1 VLQPLEPE
9 AREPHEP
16 GVVELDGRCT
26 LEHTLGAE
34 LSELARLKTRKQ
46 LLRSGLY
53 RRVAP
58 DLERVSFGLEY
69 SRTRSASAAS
79 GGSAAFPEGVR
90 VVAWNI
96 QRGTRLEGIAE
107 ALTNE
112 AELARAHLI
121 LLLESDIG
129 MARSNNENVARSLAA
144 RLGCD
149 YVYGN
154 SYLCLSA
161 GNRREAHHVVP
172 NALGL
177 SGNAVL
183 SRLPL
188 LRAENFSVAITKDKF
203 ESSEKRLGHK
213 KALWVEAAVGAKRLA
228 VAAVHLDSGASSAGR
243 ALQLRDVVQK
253 LAARGVSGCSL
264 IGGDFNTTTY
274 DAHSRLGLLGNLA
287 LKFWRG
293 GFPHAIQHYLTPE
306 ALYERRVFEVLRDA
320 GYDFQSYNQLGVG
333 TVFYRVGDPGSEGRV
348 RDFLPQPFVEV
359 LRRKLE
365 PYGGEVGL
373 KLDWFAGKGLHAR
386 GAGTVS
392 LQRRGVG
399 VSDHDPIWV
408 DVEIARGQ
416 TF

>member
-1 VLQPLEPE
+1 
-9 AREPHEP
+9 
-16 GVVELDGRCT
+16 VVALAGRRA
-26 LEHTLGAE
+26 LEHTLGAD
-34 LSELARLKTRKQ
+34 LSELARFKTRKQ
-46 LLRSGLY
+46 LVRSGLY
-53 RRVAP
+53 QRLAP

-69 SRTRSASAAS
+69 GCTRAESGAAV
-79 GGSAAFPEGVR
+79 ALPESVR

-96 QRGTRLEGIAE
+96 QRGSRLEGIAE
-107 ALTNE
+107 ALASE
-112 AELARAHLI
+112 AELACAHMV
-121 LLLESDIG
+121 LLLESDVG
-129 MARSNNENVARSLAA
+129 MARSSNRNVARALAE
-144 RLGCD
+144 RLGFD

-154 SYLCLSA
+154 SYLCLTA
-161 GNRREAHHVVP
+161 GNRREAHQLEA
-172 NALGL
+172 NGLAL
-177 SGNAVL
+177 SGNAIL

-213 KALWVEAAVGAKRLA
+213 KALWVEVAVGSQRLA
-228 VAAVHLDSGASSAGR
+228 VAAVHLDSGASSVGR
-243 ALQLRDVVQK
+243 ALQLRDVVRK
-253 LAARGVSGCSL
+253 LEARGVAGCSL

-274 DAHSRLGLLGNLA
+274 DAQSLLGLLGNLG

-306 ALYERRVFEVLRDA
+306 LLYERRVFEVLRDA
-320 GYDFQSYNQLGVG
+320 GYDFESYNQLGLG

-348 RDFLPQPFVEV
+348 RDFLPQPFIEV
-359 LRRKLE
+359 LRRKLQ

-373 KLDWFAGKGLHAR
+373 KPDWFAGKGLRAR
-386 GAGTVS
+386 RAGTLS

-408 DVEIARGQ
+408 DVEIPRGQ

>member
-1 VLQPLEPE
+1 MATPVSQPTEPE
-9 AREPHEP
+9 TK
-16 GVVELDGRCT
+16 VVELDGQR
-26 LEHTLGAE
+26 LLDHTLGPE
-34 LSELARLKTRKQ
+34 LLELARFKTRKQ
-46 LLRSGLY
+46 LLRSELY
-53 RRVAP
+53 PRLSR

-69 SRTRSASAAS
+69 ACTRRASAAS
-79 GGSAAFPEGVR
+79 AESTDRLR

-96 QRGTRLEGIAE
+96 QRGTHLEGIAE
-107 ALTNE
+107 AFAHE
-112 AELARAHLI
+112 AELAGAHLVV
-121 LLLESDIG
+121 LLESDIG
-129 MARSNNENVARSLAA
+129 MARSSNRNVARELAG
-144 RLGCD
+144 RLGFD

-161 GNRREAHHVVP
+161 GNRREAQHAEP
-172 NALGL
+172 NGLGL
-177 SGNAVL
+177 SGNAIL

-213 KALWVEAAVGAKRLA
+213 KALWAEVAVGAQRLA

-253 LAARGVSGCSL
+253 LEARGVSGCSL

-274 DAHSRLGLLGNLA
+274 DAQSLLGLLGNLG
-287 LKFWRG
+287 LKLWRG

-306 ALYERRVFEVLRDA
+306 LLYERSVFHVLRDA
-320 GYDFQSYNQLGVG
+320 GYDFESYNQLGVG
-333 TVFYRVGDPGSEGRV
+333 TVFYRVGDPASEGRV
-348 RDFLPQPFVEV
+348 RDFLPQSFVEV

-373 KLDWFAGKGLHAR
+373 KLDWFAGKGLRAR
-386 GAGTVS
+386 HAGTVS
-392 LQRRGVG
+392 LQHRGVG

-408 DVEIARGQ
+408 DVEIPRGQ